1 MDQNQQKGTG
11 KKFVYFFGEGDTKN
25 VTLLGGKGAFLG
37 DMTKIGLPVPAGFT
51 ITTEACEFFYK
62 NGKKYPQEL
71 MQQIEENIKKLEQKM
86 NMKFGDTKNP
96 LLVSVRSGAA
106 VSMPGMMDTVLN
118 LGLNDDTVKGLIAE
132 TQNERFALDCYRR
145 FIQMFGDVVMN
156 VEHALFEEAI
166 QKKKNEKNAKI
177 DTDLTVQDLKE
188 LVLEYK
194 QIVKK
199 HTGKD
204 FPSNIRDQLKMAIDA
219 VFLSWNSTRAIKYR
233 ELNEIKSLAGTAVSI
248 QSMVFGNMGND
259 SGTGVCFTRNP
270 SNGENKFYGEYLI
283 NAQGEDVV
291 AGIRTPEPIARLEK
305 DMPLVYK
312 QLMEIRQKLEK
323 SYKNMQDIE
332 FTVQKGKLYML
343 QTRNGKRTG
352 VAAVKMAVDMVNE
365 KLITQDEALLRVD
378 ANQLNQLLH
387 KRLDPVAKAR
397 ATCVAK
403 GLPASPGAAVG
414 KIVFNAEDAAAQAS
428 AGAKLILVR
437 QETSPEDIE
446 GMHVSQGILTARG
459 GMTSH
464 AAVVA
469 RGMGKCCVAGCSEL
483 IIDEHKKTLK
493 IGTNLLKE
501 GDYLTLDGTTG
512 EVILGQV
519 AVIDPELAG
528 EFGILMDWA
537 KKTKKLGIRTNAD
550 TPKDAEIAKKFGAEG
565 IGLTRTEHM
574 FFEGE
579 RLLPMREM
587 ILAETEEG
595 RRKALAKLLPY
606 QRADFEGIF
615 RVMNNLPVIIRFL
628 DPPLHEFL
636 PKHDQEKEIKELA
649 QITKISVERINQRID
664 ELHEFNPML
673 GFRGCRLGIV
683 YPEISE
689 MQARAIF
696 EAALAVQKQG
706 IKALPEIEVPN
717 IISVKE
723 FKLIKEIIE
732 KVAIETKAKGQIHY
746 KIGTMIEFPRA
757 AFIADELAKEA
768 EFMSF
773 GTNDLTQTTLGFSRD
788 DAGRFIPVYVAKG
801 IFEKD
806 PFQTIDQEGV
816 GRVMKMAVT
825 KARSVKRDMDMGI
838 CGEHG
843 GEPASVKFC
852 HKIGLSNVSCSP
864 YRVPIAILAA
874 AQAVIEGR
882 IEAQKSQVQNNKPNS
897 NNTQGKPIQNNQ
909 KPIQQNNNN
918 KPQVKQFPNN
928 QNKPQQKGV
937 SIRDEIRN
945 IIKQELNAVRNQV
958 KPQVKSVQNQQKPQ
972 QQIQKPM
979 QQNNKPQNNNFKPN
993 SIPQKINAQIKAKVE
1008 KK

>member
-1 MDQNQQKGTG
+1 MFSD
-11 KKFVYFFGEGDTKN
+11 V
-25 VTLLGGKGAFLG
+25 VLGVEHRLF
-37 DMTKIGLPVPAGFT
+37 M
-51 ITTEACEFFYK
+51 E
-62 NGKKYPQEL
+62 
-71 MQQIEENIKKLEQKM
+71 
-86 NMKFGDTKNP
+86 
-96 LLVSVRSGAA
+96 
-106 VSMPGMMDTVLN
+106 
-118 LGLNDDTVKGLIAE
+118 
-132 TQNERFALDCYRR
+132 ALD
-145 FIQMFGDVVMN
+145 
-156 VEHALFEEAI
+156 
-166 QKKKNEKNAKI
+166 KKKETRGVSL
-177 DTDLTVQDLKE
+177 DTELNVNDLKE

-194 QIVKK
+194 QIVKRE
-199 HTGKD
+199 TGKD
-204 FPSNIRDQLKMAIDA
+204 FPSDVREQLVMSINA
-219 VFLSWNSTRAIKYR
+219 VFMSWNSSRAIKYR
-233 ELNEIKSLAGTAVSI
+233 ELNEIKNLAGTAVNI

-270 SNGENKFYGEYLI
+270 STGENKFYGEYLI

-291 AGIRTPEPIARLEK
+291 AGIRTPEPIARLDK
-305 DMPLVYK
+305 DMPIVYK
-312 QLMEIRQKLEK
+312 QLLDIRQKLETH
-323 SYKNMQDIE
+323 YKDMQDIE

-352 VAAVKMAVDMVNE
+352 VAAVKMAVDMVKE

-387 KRLDPVAKAR
+387 KRPDPVAKAR
-397 ATCVAK
+397 AQCVAK

-493 IGTNLLKE
+493 IGNNLLKE

-528 EFGILMDWA
+528 EFGILMEWA

-636 PKHDQEKEIKELA
+636 PRHDQEKEIKELA
-649 QITKISVERINQRID
+649 QITKIPVERINQRID

-706 IKALPEIEVPN
+706 IRAIPEIEVPN

-788 DAGRFIPVYVAKG
+788 DAGRFIPIYVAKG

-816 GRVMKMAVT
+816 GKVMKMAVT
-825 KARSVKRDMDMGI
+825 KARSIKRDMDMGI

-882 IEAQKSQVQNNKPNS
+882 IEAQKLQQNNKPNT
-897 NNTQGKPIQNNQ
+897 N

-918 KPQVKQFPNN
+918 RQVKQFPNN

-945 IIKQELNAVRNQV
+945 IIKQELNAVKNQV
-958 KPQVKSVQNQQKPQ
+958 KPQQNNKPQVKPIQNQQKP
-972 QQIQKPM
+972 I
-979 QQNNKPQNNNFKPN
+979 QQNNKPNNQSQKQPQQNNNFKPN
-993 SIPQKINAQIKAKVE
+993 QVPQKINAQIKQKVV